1 MATSRASSTISYLLD
16 PLKYYHPSP
25 SFMHSDMSS
34 GNAVSLYAG
43 NMVNLESD
51 LMGRTRANTKCC
63 AGKYLPGT
71 VIQGVD
77 INRRPKMVH
86 LGGGISSPLNPLANE
101 AKYTGPALPF
111 NPLPKI
117 NTQESWTNQFGG
129 PAGGPVLLLNPLS
142 KPYK

>member
-25 SFMHSDMSS
+25 SFMQSDMPS

-51 LMGRTRANTKCC
+51 LTGRTRANTKCC

-71 VIQGVD
+71 VIQSVD
-77 INRRPKMVH
+77 INRRPKMAH
-86 LGGGISSPLNPLANE
+86 LRGPTIPV
-101 AKYTGPALPF
+101 AKYRGPALPF
-111 NPLPKI
+111 NPLPKK
-117 NTQESWTNQFGG
+117 NTQESLSFKYQF
-129 PAGGPVLLLNPLS
+129 AV
-142 KPYK
+142 PYKI

>member
-25 SFMHSDMSS
+25 SFMQSDMSS

-51 LMGRTRANTKCC
+51 LTGRTRANTKCC

-71 VIQGVD
+71 VIQSVD
-77 INRRPKMVH
+77 TSRRPKMVH
-86 LGGGISSPLNPLANE
+86 LGGGGGGPALPPNPLAKKDN
-101 AKYTGPALPF
+101 GLALPF
-111 NPLPKI
+111 NPLPKKK
-117 NTQESWTNQFGG
+117 TQESWTNQF
-129 PAGGPVLLLNPLS
+129 NNTF
-142 KPYK
+142 